1 MFDLLFL
8 ILAAIVFAV
17 LFGGFRVITDAIP
30 AIDTSFLTMGLTDA
44 TDPRTAANN
53 RAYAELIRSGVL
65 DVNPGKINEG
75 LGKGGDFI
83 NIPSL
88 FDPAD
93 VDRNDLSTTPLTASA
108 PDAIKDVSVI
118 SHAVKLY
125 AWERQHEIRTGHM
138 SIDQEFSLKL
148 GGKVAK
154 RAFERLM
161 STSIG
166 AIQAIDIPA
175 ADAHYT
181 DDSGGTNLLT
191 VERLRALKALMGDRA
206 SDLTTVVMH
215 STPAANLLKD
225 LIDTYKV
232 TNIGFE
238 ALRGAFQNI
247 LGITNFI
254 ITDLVPTVAG
264 PDYYTLL
271 FGAGALVHAFQQSP
285 EINRDLDLANPSTLK
300 RLKIEYAEITHLRL
314 VKWNVATINPTDAN
328 LTTVSN
334 WDEAVEVAVTDNHK
348 RIPAVLLRTDG

>member
-1 MFDLLFL
+1 MELILLFG
-8 ILAAIVFAV
+8 AVVVAII
-17 LFGGFRVITDAIP
+17 LFGHRAILDVTP
-30 AIDTSFLTMGLTDA
+30 VIDTSFLTMGLTDA

-53 RAYAELIRSGVL
+53 RAYAELIRAGVL
-65 DVNPGKINEG
+65 DVNPGKLAEG
-75 LGKGGDFI
+75 LGKGGDFV

-93 VDRNDLSTTPLTASA
+93 LIRNPLDTTPLTPAA
-108 PDAIKDVSVI
+108 PDAIQDTSVI

-125 AWERQHEIRTGHM
+125 AWERQHEIRTGYM

-161 STSIG
+161 DTCVG
-166 AIQAIDIPA
+166 AIQAIDIPG
-175 ADAHYT
+175 ADAHFQ

-191 VERLRALKALMGDRA
+191 VERIRSAKWLMGDRA
-206 SDLTTVVMH
+206 SDLNTIVMH
-215 STPAANLLKD
+215 SVAAANLMKD

-238 ALRGAFQNI
+238 ALRGMFENL

-254 ITDLVPTVAG
+254 ITDLMPLATA
-264 PDYYTLL
+264 DYYTLL
-271 FGAGALVHAFQQSP
+271 LGPGALVHAMQQTP
-285 EINRDLDLANPSTLK
+285 EINRDLNLLNPSSQKL
-300 RLKIEYAEITHLRL
+300 LKIEYAEVTHLRL
-314 VKWNVATINPTDAN
+314 VKWNVSTVNPTDAN
-328 LTTVSN
+328 LIDPSN

-348 RIPAVLLRTDG
+348 RIPAILLLTDG